1 MDDDSRSCE
10 PGNTNQVRRD
20 QDVQASV
27 HFHHYEPVWF
37 RLHTTKK
44 NGNRNRGK
52 HKKTRACEIMTTSG
66 TAEAGLSVQVYG
78 EKTSL
83 PITVRK
89 AVVRAPDRPLP
100 FLNQQ
105 VLVSV
110 QLELVNETVN
120 KNTVAAK
127 LHWTLPTSA
136 SVKRF
141 EIQRDSTDGS
151 DDGIWYPATAVPQKQ
166 AATVVYKEK
175 EKGRKVASVAQSLA
189 ASNVFEMELSPLPYQ
204 TPVQCR
210 VELLLQHSDVE
221 ELVAL
226 LETCTQSSTS
236 KTPMTVERVTI
247 SSSSSE
253 DNDAKIMNNGDF
265 DGPNSA
271 GAVVGTCFG
280 NKTHFVCHIP
290 PLEEIVDDLEPRKP
304 CTIRRMALFQDTS
317 VSMISAKD
325 QVTNRE
331 SRLRQLF
338 SEAKCNL
345 KNDET
350 VVVEFYTF
358 DMVKC
363 RPQGVFSTADDL
375 LHAMSAVD
383 YEGGTNIPVLLPT
396 VCELAERKTN
406 VVDCALIVTD
416 GVDSTASAASSI
428 ANVLPT
434 VPFPVHCIADTTK
447 IHGPTLS
454 SLAAMCPSRP
464 GAVFTKKDTSY
475 LPGIL
480 YPRAILRRI
489 QTNQSDQAFL
499 QEIDD
504 GFCCVPDHRL
514 AVLNQPIH
522 PTDGLLISGILADKD
537 SKTKDERPDPVTE
550 LVAEIVVN
558 GAVYKLCFNFDSSR
572 KWETTATDSCEVAD
586 ACTTTRRCPTLFLDD
601 SSTEHQ
607 SGLAGNNDLA
617 RILGHLYAEHVYRQT
632 QQDAIKSGM
641 SLTSLLQEIATTY
654 GFCSPE
660 STLLM
665 LYEREQFLEHD
676 IAPPVGHPLEPELR
690 DHFQKKVAL
699 SEKKNPQKHDGDSI
713 PMGELGGLKN
723 EGQRKGV
730 VRLAK
735 RLNDFFSAPPMSRKV
750 LERAMS
756 DSSMSDDPRR
766 HRSASNVQE
775 RCYPGRRVQARCNR
789 GRRRSFDEEDAE
801 SFDSSMHSGR
811 SEVEEEVHQIGELR
825 SGPEVRVGGFGR
837 ALRGGG
843 RSRGSG
849 LGGRGGGGRGERS
862 RGSGLGGRGGGGRGD
877 PLEESSTPGF
887 PSTTENDSK
896 KNSAGGDVSVAT
908 DDSTKKKCEPR
919 AAEDYL
925 QSLESRIQP
934 VASGKNGSD
943 ERMDND
949 SDDGWKLVYRNELES
964 YGGYDSA
971 SPSLYLNTARV
982 LAKVGR
988 LQDAIRIAT
997 NCLESGIDDAQ
1008 MLRSVGYVLLS
1019 ISTPQALG
1027 LAIAV
1032 FDKVK
1037 VLRPTEPQSFI
1048 DSSLSRFHKWWN
1060 ACFQSDNMTTEGTS
1074 WSSDVDSAHR
1084 ELATAQADLVHVLK
1098 HHWAERFSEVEW
1110 PVLILL
1116 HYCKELLEALRQ
1128 GSTDRITQVSEWPS
1142 DALDLFRGMDDK
1154 PDPIT
1159 CKLPLYCPKFDPAL
1173 MVWLGW
1179 DTDRT
1184 DVDLHVKEPSG
1195 KVVYYDNNKG
1205 TESCLS
1211 RDFTEGYGPEVYL
1224 VKQNSET
1231 LPGNY
1236 DVSAKFYASHQDS
1249 ALTGTTSA
1257 VVWRMEKIKTKSM
1270 DGASADHQ
1278 NTQKSACSTQNR
1290 LKFDFVRLQ
1299 TRKEQTHVATATI
1312 PS

>member
-1 MDDDSRSCE
+1 M
-10 PGNTNQVRRD
+10 
-20 QDVQASV
+20 A
-27 HFHHYEPVWF
+27 
-37 RLHTTKK
+37 
-44 NGNRNRGK
+44 
-52 HKKTRACEIMTTSG
+52 TSG

-83 PITVRK
+83 SITVRK
-89 AVVRAPDRPLP
+89 AVVSAPDRPLP

-141 EIQRDSTDGS
+141 EIKRDSADGS
-151 DDGIWYPATAVPQKQ
+151 DDGIWYPATAVPKKQ

-210 VELLLQHSDVE
+210 VEMLLQHSDVG

-226 LETCTQSSTS
+226 LETSTQSSTS
-236 KTPMTVERVTI
+236 KMPMTVERVTI
-247 SSSSSE
+247 SSSSSD
-253 DNDAKIMNNGDF
+253 DNDAKIMKNGDF
-265 DGPNSA
+265 DRPNSA

-304 CTIRRMALFQDTS
+304 STIRRMALFQDTS
-317 VSMISAKD
+317 VSMIPTKA

-338 SEAKCNL
+338 SEAQCNL

-350 VVVEFYTF
+350 VVMEFYTF
-358 DMVKC
+358 DMVEC
-363 RPQGVFSTADDL
+363 RPQGVYSTADDL

-383 YEGGTNIPVLLPT
+383 YEGGTNISVLLPT
-396 VCELAERKTN
+396 VCELAKRKTN

-416 GVDSTASAASSI
+416 GVDSTASTASPI
-428 ANVLPT
+428 TNVLPT
-434 VPFPVHCIADTTK
+434 VPFPVHCITDTTK

-504 GFCCVPDHRL
+504 VFCCVPDHRL

-537 SKTKDERPDPVTE
+537 SKTNDERPDPVTE

-572 KWETTATDSCEVAD
+572 KWETTATDCEVAD

-607 SGLAGNNDLA
+607 SGLAGNSDLA

-641 SLTSLLQEIATTY
+641 SLTSLLQEIAATY

-676 IAPPVGHPLEPELR
+676 IAPPLGHPLEPELR

-699 SEKKNPQKHDGDSI
+699 GEKNPQKHDGECI

-723 EGQRKGV
+723 EVQRKGV
-730 VRLAK
+730 VRLAQ

-750 LERAMS
+750 LERAM
-756 DSSMSDDPRR
+756 PP
-766 HRSASNVQE
+766 SAHEEEMEECCVG
-775 RCYPGRRVQARCNR
+775 C
-789 GRRRSFDEEDAE
+789 DEEEEEEEEELWYGETGGGLCYRETAMNPYGRASESDEDDAE

-811 SEVEEEVHQIGELR
+811 SEAEEEVHQIGELR
-825 SGPEVRVGGFGR
+825 SGREIENSAVRVGGLGR
-837 ALRGGG
+837 AL
-843 RSRGSG
+843 
-849 LGGRGGGGRGERS
+849 
-862 RGSGLGGRGGGGRGD
+862 
-877 PLEESSTPGF
+877 GF
-887 PSTTENDSK
+887 PSAPGNDSK

-908 DDSTKKKCEPR
+908 DDSTKKKCLPR
-919 AAEDYL
+919 AAEEYM

-934 VASGKNGSD
+934 VVSEKNGSD

-949 SDDGWKLVYRNELES
+949 PDDGWKLVYRNELES

-971 SPSLYLNTARV
+971 SPSLYLSTARV

-997 NCLESGIDDAQ
+997 NCLESGLDDAQ

-1037 VLRPTEPQSFI
+1037 LLRPTEPQSFI

-1128 GSTDRITQVSEWPS
+1128 GSTDRITQLSEWPS
-1142 DALDLFRGMDDK
+1142 DALDLFRGMDDTT
-1154 PDPIT
+1154 DPIT
-1159 CKLPLYCPKFDPAL
+1159 CELPLYCPKFDPAL

-1195 KVVYYDNNKG
+1195 NVVYYGDKEG
-1205 TESCLS
+1205 KESCLS
-1211 RDFTEGYGPEVYL
+1211 RDFTRGYGPEVYL

-1236 DVSAKFYASHQDS
+1236 EVSAKFYASHQDS

-1257 VVWRMEKIKTKSM
+1257 VVWRMEKIITKSM
-1270 DGASADHQ
+1270 NGASADSQ
-1278 NTQKSACSTQNR
+1278 NNQKGACSTKNR

-1299 TRKEQTHVATATI
+1299 TRKQQTHVATATI